1 MKRIDLS
8 SLTPIQREEEVA
20 RLLIEEP
27 WNPFHLEKEPGIRV
41 TLVCAGPSEHILI
54 LTMHHLVCDWTSFGV
69 LWRELSSAYRAISR
83 DEPPVLD
90 TLAIQYGDYAVWQQQ
105 RLLEEGFAQD
115 LAFWEDNLRDA
126 PELLELPS
134 DRSRPRMQSY
144 RGARQRFRLNTTL
157 TEALRDCSRQENT
170 SLFTIFT
177 AALNTLLYRYTGS
190 EDILLGIPIAERE
203 HQELQSVIGCLIDIQ
218 TLRTK
223 LSGGMTFRELLTHVW
238 RGSMVLYSHREV
250 PFDQVVSRIRPER
263 DLSHSPLFQV
273 MINWHDREQQLSFIG
288 LEGLVVQ
295 PLLSQ
300 NGTSMFDLTLVVADN
315 EDEIW
320 LDAKYNTDLFDDDRI
335 ARMFGHYQ
343 TLLEAVATGPD
354 RRLAEL
360 PMLTNG
366 ERQQL
371 LVEWNATDVI
381 LSQDVCVHQLFER
394 QVERT
399 PDAIAV
405 VFGNQKITYRQL
417 TQRSTQLAYHLR

>member
-27 WNPFHLEKEPGIRV
+27 WNQFHLEKEPGIRV
-41 TLVCAGPSEHILI
+41 TLVCLGPSEHILI

-203 HQELQSVIGCLIDIQ
+203 HRELQSVIGCLIDTQ
-218 TLRTK
+218 TLRT
-223 LSGGMTFRELLTHVW
+223 
-238 RGSMVLYSHREV
+238 
-250 PFDQVVSRIRPER
+250 
-263 DLSHSPLFQV
+263 
-273 MINWHDREQQLSFIG
+273 
-288 LEGLVVQ
+288 
-295 PLLSQ
+295 
-300 NGTSMFDLTLVVADN
+300 
-315 EDEIW
+315 
-320 LDAKYNTDLFDDDRI
+320 
-335 ARMFGHYQ
+335 
-343 TLLEAVATGPD
+343 
-354 RRLAEL
+354 
-360 PMLTNG
+360 
-366 ERQQL
+366 
-371 LVEWNATDVI
+371 
-381 LSQDVCVHQLFER
+381 
-394 QVERT
+394 
-399 PDAIAV
+399 
-405 VFGNQKITYRQL
+405 
-417 TQRSTQLAYHLR
+417 